1 MQCRHLCVYWCRL
14 SCKLST
20 SLRKLQCAVLSPTK
34 NPKRRKVP
42 VRDSRVES
50 CSVMCFVASVGTG
63 GDSVRSG
70 CGFWRG
76 SCSGSANA
84 VGALG
89 SRSRQLLPACV
100 PRHVAR
106 LTARRPCCSLRQVST
121 AQLPL
126 NLARLRGVRRH
137 ALPPAQLTSAQ
148 LSCLRLSLAHLSS
161 AHLRLGP
168 SAGRPH
174 SVSPL
179 ALNLQPNPSRCL
191 QLVWSARACGPRA
204 ARPAAG
210 RMGRAERCSQPVRLS
225 PLAPRSGPKLN
236 SSTCEPPVID
246 L

>member
-1 MQCRHLCVYWCRL
+1 MQAVHLFAQTPMRCAKPHQKPKTAK
-14 SCKLST
+14 SSNP
-20 SLRKLQCAVLSPTK
+20 SLVI
-34 NPKRRKVP
+34 
-42 VRDSRVES
+42 RDSRVEN

-126 NLARLRGVRRH
+126 DPARLRGVKRH
-137 ALPPAQLTSAQ
+137 ALPPAQLTY
-148 LSCLRLSLAHLSS
+148 
-161 AHLRLGP
+161 
-168 SAGRPH
+168 
-174 SVSPL
+174 SVRWIPL
-179 ALNLQPNPSRCL
+179 KDR
-191 QLVWSARACGPRA
+191 V
-204 ARPAAG
+204 
-210 RMGRAERCSQPVRLS
+210 
-225 PLAPRSGPKLN
+225 KLN
-236 SSTCEPPVID
+236 NN
-246 L
+246 

>member
-1 MQCRHLCVYWCRL
+1 M
-14 SCKLST
+14 
-20 SLRKLQCAVLSPTK
+20 
-34 NPKRRKVP
+34 
-42 VRDSRVES
+42 ES

-126 NLARLRGVRRH
+126 DPARLRGVKRH

-148 LSCLRLSLAHLSS
+148 LSSLRCSSAHLSS
-161 AHLRLGP
+161 ALGP
-168 SAGRPH
+168 SACRPH
-174 SVSPL
+174 SVYLLRSASRRSIRAASSWYGRPGPLDL
-179 ALNLQPNPSRCL
+179 ALLDL
-191 QLVWSARACGPRA
+191 LRAGWAVRNC
-204 ARPAAG
+204 
-210 RMGRAERCSQPVRLS
+210 RLS
-225 PLAPRSGPKLN
+225 PLPTLFQPTRLWPRIPQWTQPSQL
-236 SSTCEPPVID
+236 D
-246 L
+246 LRATGH

>member
-1 MQCRHLCVYWCRL
+1 M
-14 SCKLST
+14 
-20 SLRKLQCAVLSPTK
+20 RKLQCAVLSPTK

-50 CSVMCFVASVGTG
+50 CSIMCFVANVGTG

-121 AQLPL
+121 GLDSSATPRPRPL
-126 NLARLRGVRRH
+126 AGCQKTC
-137 ALPPAQLTSAQ
+137 PS
-148 LSCLRLSLAHLSS
+148 SSS
-161 AHLRLGP
+161 AHLSPALLPPLQLSSPQLSSGALSLPAPLGP
-168 SAGRPH
+168 
-174 SVSPL
+174 
-179 ALNLQPNPSRCL
+179 
-191 QLVWSARACGPRA
+191 
-204 ARPAAG
+204 
-210 RMGRAERCSQPVRLS
+210 
-225 PLAPRSGPKLN
+225 
-236 SSTCEPPVID
+236 PPP
-246 L
+246 